1 MLCWVLTER
10 KKYSETWIWQSA
22 KGLWKF
28 VRFNE
33 VSLYHGSFSCIL
45 LLVEQRQLFVIV
57 RPLSCRGLLYR
68 GSTVI
73 TYTDTV
79 FVLQKMVPPRGC
91 AYVVMEHRKEA
102 SRGLVVLK
110 NTRMYNNTLKVCSN
124 LFCYIFWSSLSL
136 RMCAVSH
143 WSIFSMHVSDQYL
156 NMPVTCFKLVCRA
169 RLSDQI
175 EGGQR
180 GQEKSKEDY
189 VCYMLTPLEGLC
201 HSSPVPF
208 V

>member
-1 MLCWVLTER
+1 M
-10 KKYSETWIWQSA
+10 
-22 KGLWKF
+22 
-28 VRFNE
+28 
-33 VSLYHGSFSCIL
+33 SLYHGSFSCIL

-124 LFCYIFWSSLSL
+124 LFCYK
-136 RMCAVSH
+136 AV
-143 WSIFSMHVSDQYL
+143 
-156 NMPVTCFKLVCRA
+156 
-169 RLSDQI
+169 
-175 EGGQR
+175 
-180 GQEKSKEDY
+180 
-189 VCYMLTPLEGLC
+189 
-201 HSSPVPF
+201 
-208 V
+208 